1 VTQDS
6 FTEKKAGFG
15 TERYKAV
22 VKVFRYLGVKAIMFP
37 EDETLSSVCPT
48 GKGSRRTLD
57 ADLSVYTGIEKTGL

>member
-1 VTQDS
+1 M
-6 FTEKKAGFG
+6 
-15 TERYKAV
+15 